1 MNTMF
6 VVAHPKP
13 GVTEFLGCACQIAF
27 VIWFFARRDL
37 RVRLALQLLFLVAR
51 ILSSFVAGYEFLGV
65 AESIMATINSIV
77 G

>member
-13 GVTEFLGCACQIAF
+13 GVTELIGCALQIVF
-27 VIWFFARRDL
+27 TIWYFSQRDL
-37 RVRLALQLLFLVAR
+37 RVRVLLQLIQLVAR
-51 ILSSFVAGYEFLGV
+51 ILSSFVAGYEFLGAV
-65 AESIMATINSIV
+65 ESIMTAINHFV